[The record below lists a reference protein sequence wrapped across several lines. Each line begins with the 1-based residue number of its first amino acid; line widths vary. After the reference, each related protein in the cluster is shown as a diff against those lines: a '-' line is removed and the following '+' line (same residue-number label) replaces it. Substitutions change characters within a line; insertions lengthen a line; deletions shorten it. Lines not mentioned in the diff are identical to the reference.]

1 MAWGISK
8 WNCKSTKKRKW
19 RKEIFR
25 IHFKYQT
32 PSSFI
37 KVLFKTDE
45 NKREE
50 IKYLIINELIKLMED
65 ISIKKLNKNNNNKKK
80 NPKKGVNIV

>member
-8 WNCKSTKKRKW
+8 WNCKCRKKGKW

-32 PSSFI
+32 PSSFV
-37 KVLFKTDE
+37 KVSFKTDE
-45 NKREE
+45 NKSEE
-50 IKYLIINELIKLMED
+50 IKYLIINKLIKLMED
-65 ISIKKLNKNNNNKKK
+65 ISIKKLNKNSNNKK